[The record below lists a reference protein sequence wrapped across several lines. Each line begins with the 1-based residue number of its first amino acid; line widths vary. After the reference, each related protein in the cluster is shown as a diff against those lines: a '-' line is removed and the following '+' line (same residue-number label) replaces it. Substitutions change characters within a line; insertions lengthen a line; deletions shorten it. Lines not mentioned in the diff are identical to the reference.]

1 MRLLNSTGPH
11 PQDVTLRRLQ
21 GPVRERRKLGPI
33 KTEGSYNI
41 MLLVADRQTRAAQGV
56 VF

>member
-21 GPVRERRKLGPI
+21 GPVRERRNPGPI

-41 MLLVADRQTRAAQGV
+41 MLLVADRQTRAAQGA